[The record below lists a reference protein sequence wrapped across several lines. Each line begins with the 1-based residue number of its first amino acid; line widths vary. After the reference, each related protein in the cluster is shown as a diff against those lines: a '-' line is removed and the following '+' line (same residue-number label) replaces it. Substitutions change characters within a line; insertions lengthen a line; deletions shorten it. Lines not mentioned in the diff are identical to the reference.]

1 MNTTPS
7 DSELH
12 ATSADP
18 LPKVWDEDARIGDML
33 KGKRGLVVSGASGM
47 TGDVICFNAVLH
59 IVA

>member
-1 MNTTPS
+1 
-7 DSELH
+7 
-12 ATSADP
+12 
-18 LPKVWDEDARIGDML
+18 ML